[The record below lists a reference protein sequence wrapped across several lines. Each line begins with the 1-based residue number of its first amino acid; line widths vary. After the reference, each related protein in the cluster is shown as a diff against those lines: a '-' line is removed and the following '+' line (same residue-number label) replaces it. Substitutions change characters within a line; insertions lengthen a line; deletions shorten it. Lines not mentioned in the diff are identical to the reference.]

1 MLSLNFSTLKTLFKV
16 TTKYLGIESI
26 VIQYYDKITI
36 AANVMFGGQNYDQ
49 PVYTNIFCNYY
60 QLKRLLN
67 LDKSELGDRIS
78 ATVTKEFVDKKGENI
93 QIDLPDYLDNRQV
106 DWKFPVT
113 VNLTEDM
120 NDDIPFQCYRFQN

>member
-1 MLSLNFSTLKTLFKV
+1 M

-26 VIQYYDKITI
+26 IIQYYDKITI
-36 AANVMFGGQNYDQ
+36 AASVMFRGQYYDQ
-49 PVYTNIFCNYY
+49 PVYTNIFCDYY
-60 QLKRLLN
+60 QLKWLLN
-67 LDKSELGDRIS
+67 LDKSELGDKIS

-106 DWKFPVT
+106 DWEFPVT
-113 VNLTEDM
+113 VNLTKDI

>member
-1 MLSLNFSTLKTLFKV
+1 M

-26 VIQYYDKITI
+26 VIHYYDKITI
-36 AANVMFGGQNYDQ
+36 AANVMFDGQNYDQ
-49 PVYTNIFCNYY
+49 PVYTNIFCDYY
-60 QLKRLLN
+60 QLKGLLN

-113 VNLTEDM
+113 VNLTEDL

>member
-1 MLSLNFSTLKTLFKV
+1 ME
-16 TTKYLGIESI
+16 TKYLGIESI
-26 VIQYYDKITI
+26 IIQYYNKITI
-36 AANVMFGGQNYDQ
+36 AANVMFLGQNYDQ
-49 PVYTNIFCNYY
+49 PVYTNIFCDYY
-60 QLKRLLN
+60 QLKSLLT
-67 LDKSELGDRIS
+67 LDKSELGNKIS

-113 VNLTEDM
+113 VNLTKDI

>member
-1 MLSLNFSTLKTLFKV
+1 M

-26 VIQYYDKITI
+26 IILQPDKITI
-36 AANVMFGGQNYDQ
+36 AANVMFRGQYYDQ
-49 PVYTNIFCNYY
+49 PVYTNIFCDYY

-67 LDKSELGDRIS
+67 LDKSELGNKIS
-78 ATVTKEFVDKKGENI
+78 ATVTKEFVDNNGENI
-93 QIDLPDYLDNRQV
+93 QIDLPDYLDKREV

-113 VNLTEDM
+113 VDLIKDIF